1 MSSTHLTAAA
11 TPRPAWLATARR
23 TGWLGLG
30 LAALAFGGLE
40 VANHGPWAL
49 ALLIALLVAPDLTFF
64 MGLKQARETEP
75 GQLPP
80 VAVPWYNAAHRAWV
94 PVLLLAVYTVS
105 PLTWAPLFAAGLG
118 WLAHIALDRSM
129 GYGLRS
135 AAGFQRHG
143 AAGTGS
149 GPAHR

>member
-1 MSSTHLTAAA
+1 MSSAHLTATA
-11 TPRPAWLATARR
+11 PRSSWLAAARR
-23 TGWLGLG
+23 AGWLSAG

-49 ALLIALLVAPDLTFF
+49 ALLIVFVIAPDLTFF
-64 MGLKQARETEP
+64 AGLKQAPEMER

-94 PVLLLAVYTVS
+94 PMLLLAVYAVS
-105 PLTWAPLFAAGLG
+105 PLTWAPLFAAALG

-143 AAGTGS
+143 AAGAGS
-149 GPAHR
+149 ELSHR

>member
-1 MSSTHLTAAA
+1 MSSTHLTVAAA
-11 TPRPAWLATARR
+11 PRPAWLATARR

-118 WLAHIALDRSM
+118 WLAHIAIDRAA

-135 AAGFQRHG
+135 AAGFQRYG
-143 AAGTGS
+143 SAGRV
-149 GPAHR
+149 HQ

>member
-1 MSSTHLTAAA
+1 MSSAHLTASA
-11 TPRPAWLATARR
+11 PHVSWPPAARR
-23 TGWLGLG
+23 AGWLGTG

-49 ALLIALLVAPDLTFF
+49 AGLIAFLIAPDLTFLA
-64 MGLKQARETEP
+64 GLKQAKAMEP

-94 PVLLLAVYTVS
+94 PVLLLVAYTVS
-105 PLTWAPLFAAGLG
+105 PLGWAPLFAAGLG
-118 WLAHIALDRSM
+118 WLAHIAIDRAA

-135 AAGFQRHG
+135 ATGFQRHG
-143 AAGTGS
+143 SAGR
-149 GPAHR
+149 AHR

>member
-1 MSSTHLTAAA
+1 MSGTHLTATPPRVAGLAA
-11 TPRPAWLATARR
+11 ARR

-49 ALLIALLVAPDLTFF
+49 ALLIAFLFAPDLTFLA
-64 MGLKQARETEP
+64 GLKQARAMEP

-94 PVLLLAVYTVS
+94 PLLLLVVYAVS

-118 WLAHIALDRSM
+118 WLAHIALDRSL

-143 AAGTGS
+143 ATGAGPGCA
-149 GPAHR
+149 PR

>member
-1 MSSTHLTAAA
+1 MSSTHLAAAA

-64 MGLKQARETEP
+64 MGLKQARQTEP

-80 VAVPWYNAAHRAWV
+80 GAVPWYNAAHRAWV

>member
-1 MSSTHLTAAA
+1 MSSARLTATASH
-11 TPRPAWLATARR
+11 PAWLAAARR
-23 TGWLGLG
+23 TGWLSLG

-49 ALLIALLVAPDLTFF
+49 ALLVLFLIAPDLAFF
-64 MGLKQARETEP
+64 VGLKQARELAP

-94 PVLLLAVYTVS
+94 PVLLLAVYAVS

-129 GYGLRS
+129 GYGLRG

-143 AAGTGS
+143 TPAGHS
-149 GPAHR
+149 HR

>member
-1 MSSTHLTAAA
+1 MSSIHLTAA
-11 TPRPAWLATARR
+11 TPRPAWLAAARR

-49 ALLIALLVAPDLTFF
+49 VLLVAAVIAPDVTFLA
-64 MGLKQARETEP
+64 GLGQAREMER

-94 PVLLLAVYTVS
+94 PVLLLVAYAVS
-105 PLTWAPLFAAGLG
+105 PLSWAPLFAAGLC
-118 WLAHIALDRSM
+118 WLAHIAIDRAA

-135 AAGFQRHG
+135 AAGFQRYGG
-143 AAGTGS
+143 AGRV
-149 GPAHR
+149 HQ

>member
-1 MSSTHLTAAA
+1 MSSIHLTA
-11 TPRPAWLATARR
+11 TGPHSSWLTAARR
-23 TGWLGLG
+23 TGWLGVG

-49 ALLIALLVAPDLTFF
+49 VLLVAAVIAPDVTFLA
-64 MGLKQARETEP
+64 GLGQAREMER

-105 PLTWAPLFAAGLG
+105 PLTWAPLFAAGRG
-118 WLAHIALDRSM
+118 WL
-129 GYGLRS
+129 
-135 AAGFQRHG
+135 
-143 AAGTGS
+143 
-149 GPAHR
+149 GPHH

>member
-1 MSSTHLTAAA
+1 MSSAHLTATA
-11 TPRPAWLATARR
+11 PRWCWLAAARR
-23 TGWLGLG
+23 TGWLSLG

-49 ALLIALLVAPDLTFF
+49 ALLILFVIAPDLTFLA
-64 MGLKQARETEP
+64 GLKQAREMEP

-94 PVLLLAVYTVS
+94 PVLLLAAYTVS

-143 AAGTGS
+143 A
-149 GPAHR
+149 GPGHSHR